1 MKDWKPED
9 IRAFRQRFKLT
20 QKELANLIGVSA
32 NYVYLLEKGVREPG
46 KPLKLFFE
54 CLEENLSYKKQ
65 SLPEKGKK
73 VKEREASMEFKIQ
86 RIAPNPSGI
95 AIVSCRKET
104 RQNFP
109 SPGKPFIL
117 VIDDREYQ
125 TSIRNLQKTGWT
137 SFAKTFYRGK
147 RITRAELCELHKL
160 KEGNRV
166 FVEIVEPF
174 KKYTLRR

>member
-1 MKDWKPED
+1 
-9 IRAFRQRFKLT
+9 

-46 KPLKLFFE
+46 KSLKLFFE
-54 CLEENLSYKKQ
+54 CLEENLSYKEQ
-65 SLPEKGKK
+65 FFIEKEEKLIRA
-73 VKEREASMEFKIQ
+73 KEGVASMEFKVQ
-86 RIAPNPSGI
+86 RIASNPSGI

-109 SPGKPFIL
+109 SPGKPFLLI
-117 VIDDREYQ
+117 IDDREYQ
-125 TSIRNLQKTGWT
+125 TSIRNLQVGWT

-160 KEGNRV
+160 KEGDRV

-174 KKYTLRR
+174 KKYRLRR